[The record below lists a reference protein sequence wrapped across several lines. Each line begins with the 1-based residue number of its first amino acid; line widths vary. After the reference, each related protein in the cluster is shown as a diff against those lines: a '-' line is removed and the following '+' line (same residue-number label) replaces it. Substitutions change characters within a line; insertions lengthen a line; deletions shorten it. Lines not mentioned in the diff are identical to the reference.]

1 MRVRLDL
8 RSAAAAGV
16 ILIFAAALSAA
27 ESVGVR
33 VFQLK
38 YKRVEEATLLVRPL
52 LTDTGSILIQPKLNA
67 LTVTDR
73 EASLNTVARALA
85 QFDLPPRGFSIA
97 VKMVRAQAD
106 VPAGD
111 LSKEIGGIGNK
122 LREVFRFNDYSL
134 VDSAVLRGAE
144 GDLLSYLLGGE
155 YRLAFRID
163 PMGAGA
169 TLRFSQFTLSR
180 ERTDDKGRRFTSPLF
195 RTTLNVLPNQTI
207 VIGASK
213 EAKSKKALILI
224 LLAQETP
231 RPGAEKGPAGQTK
244 AEARP

>member
-1 MRVRLDL
+1 MRARLLL

-16 ILIFAAALSAA
+16 ILILAAVAGG

-52 LTDTGSILIQPKLNA
+52 LSDTGSILLQPRLNT

-73 EASLNTVARALA
+73 ESSLNTVARALS

-106 VPAGD
+106 APAGD
-111 LSKEIGGIGNK
+111 LGKEIGGIGNK

-134 VDSAVLRGAE
+134 IDSAILRGAE
-144 GDLLSYLLGGE
+144 GDQLSYLLGGE
-155 YRLAFRID
+155 YRLVFRID
-163 PMGAGA
+163 PMGVGS
-169 TLRFSQFTLSR
+169 TLRFSQFALAR
-180 ERTDDKGRRFTSPLF
+180 ERTDEKGRRITSPLF
-195 RTTLNVLPNQTI
+195 RTTLNVLLNQTV

-213 EAKSKKALILI
+213 EEKSKKALILI
-224 LLAQETP
+224 LFAQETP
-231 RPGAEKGPAGQTK
+231 RPSTEKGPAGQSK
-244 AEARP
+244 AEVRP

>member
-1 MRVRLDL
+1 MRARLFL

-16 ILIFAAALSAA
+16 VWIWAAGLRAA
-27 ESVGVR
+27 EPVGVR

-52 LTDTGSILIQPKLNA
+52 LSETGSILLQPRLNTI
-67 LTVTDR
+67 TVTDH
-73 EASLNTVARALA
+73 ENSLNRIARALS

-111 LSKEIGGIGNK
+111 LAREIGGIGNK
-122 LREVFRFNDYSL
+122 LREVFRFNDYAL

-144 GDLLSYLLGGE
+144 GDQVSYLLGGE
-155 YRLAFRID
+155 YRLSFHID
-163 PMGAGA
+163 AAGVGP
-169 TLRFSQFTLSR
+169 TLRFSQFALSR
-180 ERTDDKGRRFTSPLF
+180 ERTDERGRRITSPLF
-195 RTTLNVLPNQTI
+195 RTTVNVLLNQTM

-213 EAKSKKALILI
+213 EEASKKALILI

-231 RPGAEKGPAGQTK
+231 HSGTEKAPAAQSR